1 MRFRVLIA
9 RRAGARD
16 PCPVATAYVLT
27 TTDSH
32 DARPPMHL
40 SLLYASATVLL
51 ASVIGTCCP
60 AAPRDTASLADRVPV
75 SESAGPATARV
86 DVATRYAPLVQRLA
100 ANYLDGS
107 ESPDRAWSIARSRLL
122 DLANGGPFV
131 SALERGD
138 LQSAVR
144 LLPALHWPDGSAVTI

>member
-1 MRFRVLIA
+1 
-9 RRAGARD
+9 
-16 PCPVATAYVLT
+16 
-27 TTDSH
+27 
-32 DARPPMHL
+32 MHL
-40 SLLYASATVLL
+40 SLLYASATLVL
-51 ASVIGTCCP
+51 ASVIGAYSP
-60 AAPRDTASLADRVPV
+60 VAPPTMASLDSGVAI

-122 DLANGGPFV
+122 DLANGRPFV

-138 LQSAVR
+138 LHSAVR

>member
-1 MRFRVLIA
+1 
-9 RRAGARD
+9 
-16 PCPVATAYVLT
+16 
-27 TTDSH
+27 
-32 DARPPMHL
+32 MHL
-40 SLLYASATVLL
+40 SLLYASATLLL
-51 ASVIGTCCP
+51 ASVIGTYSQT
-60 AAPRDTASLADRVPV
+60 APRDTAGLADRVPV

-86 DVATRYAPLVQRLA
+86 DVATRYATLVQRLA